1 MPVYM
6 VNLYFND
13 SLVFK
18 VNPELLNYHVR
29 NPDILPEK
37 LFIWSGEWDKD
48 LVPIEEHVKFVMIKE
63 LFVEKKRYKDTQ
75 FYSYAV
81 SEMKKGY
88 PLKRGNIMLDSM
100 ENINLYFEKHK
111 KLFKD
116 IDANGFDLNLASN
129 TGVVV
134 DRNGNLIHFRGGHHT
149 LAMAKI
155 LGVKR
160 VNIKIRAVHS
170 EWLLKQLKGN
180 RLCFLSAIQKGLKK
194 LSV

>member
-1 MPVYM
+1 MPVFM
-6 VNLYFND
+6 VNLYFDD
-13 SLVFK
+13 SLIFK
-18 VNPELLNYHVR
+18 INPELLKYHVR
-29 NPDILPEK
+29 NPDILPEN

-48 LVPIEEHVKFVMIKE
+48 LIPIEEHVKFVMIKE

-81 SEMKKGY
+81 NEMKRGN
-88 PLKRGNIMLDSM
+88 PLKRGNIMLDSI

-116 IDANGFDLNLASN
+116 INASGFDLNLASN

-134 DRNGNLIHFRGGHHT
+134 NRNGNLIHFRGGHHT
-149 LAMAKI
+149 FAIAKI
-155 LGVKR
+155 LGIKR

-170 EWLLKQLKGN
+170 EWLINQLKGN
-180 RLCFLSAIQKGLKK
+180 GLHFLSSIRKGLRRI
-194 LSV
+194 SV